1 MHVEFLAE
9 QLVEIFEIDEVK
21 PLDTLRDFELWDSL
35 SVISLIAVLD
45 EHFGINIE
53 ATELAEVITVED
65 LYSFVEQRRT
75 K

>member
-1 MHVEFLAE
+1 
-9 QLVEIFEIDEVK
+9 VK

>member
-1 MHVEFLAE
+1 MRVEFLAE